1 VKELDRAVSKNRPNV
16 GGIGPGAACLEMVD
30 WRLDPFTSPGEVPM
44 RCLVQLLLC
53 FWLASAAAA
62 QSRLDGIVNKE
73 LPSLVSTYKALH
85 MAPELSHHEDKT
97 ATVLAGELRQLGF
110 AVTEHVGKYQ
120 TPGWEGHG
128 VVAVM
133 KNGTGPTVLVRTDLD
148 ALPVEE
154 QTGLPY
160 ASKVRAKN
168 DAGQDVG
175 VMHACGHD
183 IHVTSLIGVARA
195 LSQLKDDWHG
205 TLVLIGQPS
214 EETGDGAR
222 AMLADGLYS
231 RIPKPDFA
239 LALHDSADMEGGKIG
254 YTPGYALAS
263 ATSVDVII
271 RGRGAHGSRP
281 EVSKD
286 PIVLA
291 AEFVLAIQTIVS
303 RENSPFDPAVVTVGS
318 IHGGTKHN
326 IIPDDVRLQ
335 LTIRT
340 YKDEVRQ
347 RILSSLQRIAKGI
360 ALAGG
365 VPEDRA
371 PTVQVSESEMTSA
384 TYNDPGLTKRAV
396 AAMQKGLGKES
407 VVERAPIMGSED
419 FGFYSLE
426 GHKIPT
432 FMFMV
437 GGIDSDRIATSEK
450 AGVPLPS
457 LHSSLFWPVPEPT
470 IRAGV
475 KAMTLAVLDLMGK

>member
-1 VKELDRAVSKNRPNV
+1 MRACFL
-16 GGIGPGAACLEMVD
+16 ALAY
-30 WRLDPFTSPGEVPM
+30 
-44 RCLVQLLLC
+44 LLATT
-53 FWLASAAAA
+53 FAAA
-62 QSRLDGIVNKE
+62 QNPSLDAKVDQE
-73 LPSLVSTYKALH
+73 LPGLVSTYKALH
-85 MAPELSHHEDKT
+85 AAPELSHHEDKT
-97 ATVLAGELRQLGF
+97 AALLASQLRGF
-110 AVTEHVGKYQ
+110 GYDVTEHVGKYPNPAWQ
-120 TPGWEGHG
+120 GHG
-128 VVAVM
+128 IVAVM
-133 KNGTGPTVLVRTDLD
+133 KNGAGPTVLVRADMD

-160 ASKVRAKN
+160 ASHVRTKN
-168 DAGQDVG
+168 DAGVDVG
-175 VMHACGHD
+175 AMHACGHD
-183 IHVTSLIGVARA
+183 IHVTALIGTAKLLA
-195 LSQLKDDWHG
+195 TMKDQWHG

-214 EETGDGAR
+214 EETIDGAR

-239 LALHDSADMEGGKIG
+239 LALHDSSELETGKIS

-263 ATSVDVII
+263 STSVDVTI

-291 AEFVLAIQTIVS
+291 AEFIMTIQTIVS

-318 IHGGTKHN
+318 IHGGTKYN
-326 IIPDDVRLQ
+326 IIPDEVHLQ

-340 YKDEVRQ
+340 YKEEVRQ
-347 RILSSLQRIAKGI
+347 HILASLERIAKGV

-371 PTVQVSESEMTSA
+371 PIVKASETEVTPAM
-384 TYNDPGLTKRAV
+384 YNDPTLTEREVSALKR
-396 AAMQKGLGKES
+396 GLGIDN
-407 VVERAPIMGSED
+407 VVEKPAVMGSED
-419 FGFYSLE
+419 FGQFGLE

-437 GGIDSDRIATSEK
+437 GAIDTERITASQKSGT
-450 AGVPLPS
+450 PLPS

-470 IRAGV
+470 IRTGV
-475 KAMTLAVLDLMGK
+475 KAMTLAAIEVMKK